1 MNKEGILLLNKPAG
15 YTSRDIVNIISKE
28 LNTKKVGHT
37 GTLDKDATGVLV
49 LLLGKYTKLTEYLTA
64 DDKKYIATFKFG
76 FETNTLDLS
85 GEVVH
90 KSNVRKTPNEIK
102 KTIQSFEG
110 KYMQEVPMYSAV
122 HLDGKRLYKYALK
135 KEDIE
140 VPKRLVDIKKIEIID
155 VKETEAKASFLVSKG
170 TYIRSLVRDIGRKL
184 NTYATLTDLIRTKQG
199 NFDIKDTY
207 TLEDIKK
214 QDYQIL
220 TVKDIFDQSHFV
232 EVDNIKYKEIINGV
246 EQKEKINKEI
256 ICYTYNNSVI
266 ALYKKKLD
274 VYKMYIKLI

>member
-1 MNKEGILLLNKPAG
+1 MNKEGILLINKPAG

-90 KSNVRKTPNEIK
+90 KSNEKKTPNEIK

-155 VKETEAKASFLVSKG
+155 VKETEAKAIFLVSKG

-246 EQKEKINKEI
+246 EQKEKTNKEI
-256 ICYTYNNSVI
+256 ICYTYNNSVV